1 MSCYAKN
8 QYKIFNLPKDIGSL
22 LFQGLRASPSM
33 PWPYTTNITWSNCNF
48 YEYLY
53 PKINWQFFILWHFG
67 QTQACLTT
75 PNKMI
80 PNCNF
85 HKCLKTSINS
95 IQWLDLSGDIANLLF
110 LRTLDK
116 PGHASPYPTKIRWS
130 TCSFHIYLH
139 ARIIFTPQIVFEI
152 IKFKK
157 SYHLIGRQNFRL

>member
-1 MSCYAKN
+1 MTASGDIANFFFPNTIYILEHAWPHPNKLHHETVASVNVLLHAKN
-8 QYKIFNLPKDIGSL
+8 QYNIFNLPKDTGIL
-22 LFQGLRASPSM
+22 LFQGLRASPNM

-95 IQWLDLSGDIANLLF
+95 IQWLE
-110 LRTLDK
+110 
-116 PGHASPYPTKIRWS
+116 
-130 TCSFHIYLH
+130 SFRRYCQLVI
-139 ARIIFTPQIVFEI
+139 PE
-152 IKFKK
+152 
-157 SYHLIGRQNFRL
+157 NFGQTRACLTISNKN